1 MASRPFRRL
10 QGANHANRANRA
22 SARKLVVLALSAALA
37 TTSCGGAEGGDAT
50 ANVELIDAT
59 RGALTTAKVRWA
71 NGMFGPGCKS
81 RSGSWSVPID
91 PSVTT
96 MDNPTLSVSRND
108 ITCTLKIT
116 ELVGDETYR
125 AAPPLVLT
133 TVFTPLA
140 APFNRPVAV
149 GGKAAFYANAR
160 LGTTT
165 FDGPFTLTLL
175 VSGEAAE
182 SAVSASGTYATSRA
196 SASVTTVPAPDY
208 AVDISTL
215 AFEYDAYPLV
225 TAVSGN
231 LALTAGKY
239 AGEGYVIVDTLPTT
253 PAYADY
259 DAAYKAQVAQPI
271 VNGATIPGA
280 TLLSVGSAL
289 TSDVVRTV
297 LVRRTVDGVP
307 SYQVVTVTFPAQ
319 SATSGVTQ
327 TVKTPK
333 LRDIFKR
340 SGQRLKRWWSG
351 K

>member
-1 MASRPFRRL
+1 MRR
-10 QGANHANRANRA
+10 GRANVILAFVAGVSIA
-22 SARKLVVLALSAALA
+22 STA
-37 TTSCGGAEGGDAT
+37 CGGAEGGDAT

-81 RSGSWSVPID
+81 RSGKWSVPID
-91 PSVTT
+91 PAVTT
-96 MDNPTLSVSRND
+96 MDNPVLSVSKND
-108 ITCTLKIT
+108 AACTLKIT

-125 AAPPLVLT
+125 AAPPIVLT
-133 TVFTPLA
+133 NTFTAIA
-140 APFNRPVAV
+140 APFNRPDAV

-160 LGTTT
+160 VGTTT

-196 SASVTTVPAPDY
+196 SASVTTVTAPDY

-215 AFEYDAYPLV
+215 AFEFDAYPLV
-225 TAVSGN
+225 TAVTGS
-231 LALTAGKY
+231 LTLTVGSHP
-239 AGEGYVIVDTLPTT
+239 GEGYVVVDTLPASPTF
-253 PAYADY
+253 ADY
-259 DAAYKAQVAQPI
+259 DAAYNAGTAHPI
-271 VNGATIPGA
+271 VNGATIAGG

-333 LRDIFKR
+333 LRDILKK

>member
-1 MASRPFRRL
+1 MERRGYAS
-10 QGANHANRANRA
+10 
-22 SARKLVVLALSAALA
+22 VVLAFAAGTALA

-50 ANVELIDAT
+50 ASVELIDAT

-81 RSGSWSVPID
+81 RTGQWSVPID
-91 PSVTT
+91 PTVTT
-96 MDNPTLSVSRND
+96 MDNPLLSVSRND
-108 ITCTLKIT
+108 VTCTLKIT
-116 ELVGDETYR
+116 ELVGDEIYR

-133 TVFTPLA
+133 TVFTPIA
-140 APFNRPVAV
+140 APFNRPAAV

-165 FDGPFTLTLL
+165 FDGPFTLTVL

-196 SASVTTVPAPDY
+196 SASVTTVSAPDY

-225 TAVSGN
+225 TAVTGN
-231 LALTAGKY
+231 LALTTGKY
-239 AGEGYVIVDTLPTT
+239 AGEGYVVVDTLPTT
-253 PAYADY
+253 PTYADY
-259 DAAYKAQVAQPI
+259 DAAYNAGKAQPI
-271 VNGATIPGA
+271 LNGATIAGG
-280 TLLSVGSAL
+280 TLLAVGSAL

-297 LVRRTVDGVP
+297 LVKRTVDGVP
-307 SYQVVTVTFPAQ
+307 SYQVITVTFPAQ
-319 SATSGVTQ
+319 SASSGVTQ

>member
-1 MASRPFRRL
+1 MERRW
-10 QGANHANRANRA
+10 HANA
-22 SARKLVVLALSAALA
+22 LLAFAAGVSIA

-81 RSGSWSVPID
+81 RSGQWSVPID

-96 MDNPTLSVSRND
+96 MDNPLLSVSRND
-108 ITCTLKIT
+108 VTCTLKIT

-133 TVFTPLA
+133 TVFTPVA
-140 APFNRPVAV
+140 APFNRPAAV

-165 FDGPFTLTLL
+165 FDGPFTLTVL

-196 SASVTTVPAPDY
+196 SASVTTVSAPDY

-215 AFEYDAYPLV
+215 AFEFDAYPLV
-225 TAVSGN
+225 TAVTGN
-231 LALTAGKY
+231 LALTTGKY
-239 AGEGYVIVDTLPTT
+239 AGDGYVVVDTLPTT
-253 PAYADY
+253 PTYADY
-259 DAAYKAQVAQPI
+259 DAAYKAGKAQPI
-271 VNGATIPGA
+271 LNGATIPGSA
-280 TLLSVGSAL
+280 LLAVGSAL

-297 LVRRTVDGVP
+297 LVQRTVDGVP
-307 SYQVVTVTFPAQ
+307 SYQVITVTFPAQ